1 VLEEVESADWAPDG
15 QSLAVV
21 RRVQNRVKRLEY
33 PIGRVLGE
41 VTAGQCL
48 NGVRVSRDGSLVAV
62 LACHKPEFSLDVVDG
77 QGRRRTLWTGREWV
91 SGFAWSPRGDE
102 LWFSTESR
110 GRLPQARAVDL
121 SGRARLL
128 AQLPGALT
136 DVSRDGGVLV
146 THGTR
151 RSGIRGRAPGDSEE
165 RELSWLEGSAAVD
178 LSPDGGQVLF
188 GEFMEGGGVAGR
200 IYLRRTDG
208 SPAVHLGDGH
218 PLGLSPDGRWA
229 AVSLHGRQGLTFLP
243 TGAGEMRTVP
253 TGEIHVYRAR
263 WFPDGRRL
271 LVGGIISGREGRL
284 YVLDENAKAL
294 RPITPEATG
303 IGVLSPDGKWVA
315 TIGHDGHFLYPVDGG
330 ERRRFSG
337 MERDEWPVQWSAD
350 GRAVYVRRE
359 GHMPLPVVRVDVQ
372 TGRKELWKE
381 LAPPDRAGVVW
392 VDPLV
397 TPDGGG
403 YVYTYHRR
411 LDDLYLVEGLK

>member
-1 VLEEVESADWAPDG
+1 
-15 QSLAVV
+15 
-21 RRVQNRVKRLEY
+21 
-33 PIGRVLGE
+33 
-41 VTAGQCL
+41 
-48 NGVRVSRDGSLVAV
+48 
-62 LACHKPEFSLDVVDG
+62 
-77 QGRRRTLWTGREWV
+77 
-91 SGFAWSPRGDE
+91 
-102 LWFSTESR
+102 
-110 GRLPQARAVDL
+110 
-121 SGRARLL
+121 
-128 AQLPGALT
+128 
-136 DVSRDGGVLV
+136 
-146 THGTR
+146 
-151 RSGIRGRAPGDSEE
+151 
-165 RELSWLEGSAAVD
+165 
-178 LSPDGGQVLF
+178 
-188 GEFMEGGGVAGR
+188 
-200 IYLRRTDG
+200 
-208 SPAVHLGDGH
+208 
-218 PLGLSPDGRWA
+218 
-229 AVSLHGRQGLTFLP
+229 
-243 TGAGEMRTVP
+243 MRTVP

-284 YVLDENAKAL
+284 YVLDESAKAL

-350 GRAVYVRRE
+350 GRTVYVRRE
-359 GHMPLPVVRVDVQ
+359 GHMPLPVLRVDVQ